1 MMNLV
6 NYVETQYSKI
16 ETPNLTKDEIELA
29 SKINQFFIDS
39 KPMFRQEVLDYFG
52 ISKHMFYKLKNVNA
66 IRVPIE
72 ISNRT
77 YSNRNKRKGNHGQ
90 RTKKSDTQI

>member
-6 NYVETQYSKI
+6 DYVEKQYSKT
-16 ETPNLTKDEIELA
+16 ETLNLSKEEIELA
-29 SKINQFFIDS
+29 SKINKYFIEH
-39 KPMFRQEVLDYFG
+39 KPMFRKEVLDYFG

-66 IRVPIE
+66 IRVPYE

-77 YSNRNKRKGNHGQ
+77 YSSRNKGKVKHG
-90 RTKKSDTQI
+90 

>member
-6 NYVETQYSKI
+6 DYVEKQYSKT
-16 ETPNLTKDEIELA
+16 ETPNLSKEEIELA
-29 SKINQFFIDS
+29 SKINKYFNEH
-39 KPMFRQEVLDYFG
+39 KPMFRKEVLDYFG

-66 IRVPIE
+66 IRVPYE

-77 YSNRNKRKGNHGQ
+77 YSSRNKGKVKHG
-90 RTKKSDTQI
+90 

>member
-1 MMNLV
+1 MRNLLD
-6 NYVETQYSKI
+6 YVEKQYT
-16 ETPNLTKDEIELA
+16 EVVTPNLSKDELELA
-29 SKINQFFIDS
+29 SKINKYFIEH

>member
-6 NYVETQYSKI
+6 DYVEKQYKKA
-16 ETPNLTKDEIELA
+16 EAPNLSKEEIELA
-29 SKINQFFIDS
+29 SKINKYFIEH
-39 KPMFRQEVLDYFG
+39 KPMFRKEVLDYFG

-66 IRVPIE
+66 IRVPYE

-77 YSNRNKRKGNHGQ
+77 YSSRNKGKVKHG
-90 RTKKSDTQI
+90 

>member
-6 NYVETQYSKI
+6 DYVERQYSKI
-16 ETPNLTKDEIELA
+16 ETPNLSKDELELA
-29 SKINQFFIDS
+29 SKINNYFTEH
-39 KPMFRQEVLDYFG
+39 KPMFRKEVLDYFG

-66 IRVPIE
+66 IRVPYE

-77 YSNRNKRKGNHGQ
+77 YSSRNKGKVKHG
-90 RTKKSDTQI
+90 

>member
-6 NYVETQYSKI
+6 DYVERQYSKT
-16 ETPNLTKDEIELA
+16 ETLTLSKDELELA
-29 SKINQFFIDS
+29 SKINEYFIKH
-39 KPMFRQEVLDYFG
+39 KPMFRKEVLDYFG

-66 IRVPIE
+66 IRVPYE

-77 YSNRNKRKGNHGQ
+77 YSSRNKGKVKHG
-90 RTKKSDTQI
+90 

>member
-6 NYVETQYSKI
+6 DYVEKQYSKT
-16 ETPNLTKDEIELA
+16 ETPNLSKEEIELA
-29 SKINQFFIDS
+29 SKINTYFIEH
-39 KPMFRQEVLDYFG
+39 KPMFRKEVLDYFG

-66 IRVPIE
+66 IRVPYE

-77 YSNRNKRKGNHGQ
+77 YSSRNKGKGNHGQ
-90 RTKKSDTQI
+90 RTKKSNTQI

>member
-6 NYVETQYSKI
+6 DYVERQYSKT
-16 ETPNLTKDEIELA
+16 ETLTLSKDELELA
-29 SKINQFFIDS
+29 SKINEYFIEH
-39 KPMFRQEVLDYFG
+39 KPMFRKEVLDYFG

-66 IRVPIE
+66 IRVPYE

-77 YSNRNKRKGNHGQ
+77 YSSRNKGKVKHG
-90 RTKKSDTQI
+90 

>member
-6 NYVETQYSKI
+6 NYVERQYTKI
-16 ETPNLTKDEIELA
+16 ETPNLSKDELELA
-29 SKINQFFIDS
+29 RKINKYFIEH
-39 KPMFRQEVLDYFG
+39 KPMFRKEVLDYFG

-66 IRVPIE
+66 IRVPYE

-77 YSNRNKRKGNHGQ
+77 YSSRNKGKVKHG
-90 RTKKSDTQI
+90 